1 MSETSIEL
9 STYRIM
15 NIKPILNTKLF
26 IGIEKNYSNYSNI
39 LCLSIVTMVFSI
51 IFKVLFLAFE

>member
-1 MSETSIEL
+1 
-9 STYRIM
+9 M
-15 NIKPILNTKLF
+15 NIKPILNIKLF